1 VSSSRASAFLDLA
14 LSPSGRLRLAAS
26 DAAIDIEPTL
36 LARLTQAF
44 ERGSGEGL
52 VQLGGAELEGKLP
65 PALAWFR
72 EFGHLFFTAL
82 CALPDLDLPG
92 AVSNA
97 PPSPDFD
104 ELARSAAPML
114 GGEYLTAAVL
124 ESLWGATWDALS
136 ARASERRQGVIEV
149 VRGLSSAWH
158 GVGRVVFHL
167 AENKRDSEHPF
178 AFLATYTTR
187 LSRAAKAQH
196 VPLGEALREYGGAR
210 QRQALLAM
218 LAPVQRAAEKSELVR
233 RLVDSGDL
241 YHPLAWTPPE
251 AYRFLRE
258 MPAIEHSGVLVRVPN
273 WWSARH
279 RARAVV
285 QVSVGKKPPSTLGL
299 DALLDFSVEVALD
312 GDKLTPEEWR
322 AIARAEAGLAMVRG
336 RWIEIDPKRLTEAL
350 DHWKHVAKG
359 AKDGMSLLKAMRL
372 LAGAGPDEEN
382 EQEAIGDSTAW
393 TGVQAGEWLSK
404 TLRALRSPESDAPTD
419 PRDGLRAE
427 LRPYQRAGVEWLRLL
442 VGLGLGACLA
452 DDMGLGKTVQVLGL
466 LLRDRREAKNATKR
480 PSLLVVPASLIG
492 NWQAEIAR
500 FAPTLAVRVAH
511 ASVTPPEAVKVELG
525 DDSGAIDLII
535 TSYGGAQR
543 LGWLADRNWHLL
555 ILDEAQAIKNPGA
568 QQTRA
573 IKALKSDARIA
584 LTGTPI
590 ENRLGDLW
598 SLFDF
603 LNPGL
608 LGSSKAFTQLTKR
621 FAKAPGGYAPL
632 RELVRPYILRRLKT
646 DPKVITDLPP
656 KTELTAYAGLT
667 RAQATLYQQA
677 VKDLERD
684 LKRSEA
690 MARRG
695 LVLASLLRLKQ
706 ICNHPSQWLGDGD
719 YGEKS
724 SGKLL
729 RLRELCEPIAER
741 QERVLIFTQFRELC
755 APLAAFLNGVFGR
768 DGLTLHGGTA
778 VKARSK
784 LVEQFQAVDGP
795 PFFVLSLKAGGT
807 GLNLTAASHVI
818 HFDRWWN
825 PAVENQA
832 TDRAFRIGQK
842 RAVLVHKLVCR
853 GTVEERIDELIV
865 SKRALSNELLEGRG
879 EGALTELSDAELMR
893 VVSLDLVSALGDTPR
908 DLGLT
913 AARQRGT

>member
-1 VSSSRASAFLDLA
+1 VPPARASALLDLA
-14 LSPSGRLRLAAS
+14 LSPSGRLRFSAS
-26 DAAIDIEPTL
+26 ETAIDVGPAR
-36 LARLTQAF
+36 LARLTEAF
-44 ERGSGEGL
+44 ERGAGDGL
-52 VQLGGAELEGKLP
+52 MQLGGAELEGDLP
-65 PALAWFR
+65 PALGWFR
-72 EFGHLFFTAL
+72 DFGRLFFTAL

-97 PPSPDFD
+97 PPPPDFD

-114 GGEYLTAAVL
+114 GGEYLNGAVL
-124 ESLWGATWDALS
+124 GAFWSQTWNALS
-136 ARASERRQGVIEV
+136 SRAAERGESVIEV

-158 GVGRVVFHL
+158 SVGRVVFHL
-167 AENKRDSEHPF
+167 AENKRDTEHPF

-210 QRQALLAM
+210 QRQALLAV
-218 LAPVQRAAEKSELVR
+218 LLPVQRAAEKSELVR
-233 RLVDSGDL
+233 QLVDSGDL

-258 MPAIEHSGVLVRVPN
+258 MPAIEHSGVLVRVPD
-273 WWSARH
+273 WWSSRH

-312 GDKLTPEEWR
+312 GDKLSPEEWR
-322 AIARAEAGLAMVRG
+322 AIARAEAGLALVRG
-336 RWIEIDPKRLTEAL
+336 RWVEIDPKRLTEAL
-350 DHWKHVAKG
+350 EHWKNVAKG
-359 AKDGMSLLKAMRL
+359 AKDGMSLLEAMRL
-372 LAGAGPDEEN
+372 LAGAGRGEGHDEE
-382 EQEAIGDSTAW
+382 AASSSAAW
-393 TGVQAGEWLSK
+393 TGVQAGEWLTN
-404 TLRALRSPESDAPTD
+404 TLRALRSPETDAASD

-466 LLRDRREAKNATKR
+466 LLRDRREARKATKR

-511 ASVTPPEAVKVELG
+511 ASVAPPEAVKLALG
-525 DDSGAIDLII
+525 HEANAIDLVI

-543 LGWLADRNWHLL
+543 LGWLAERDWRLL

-568 QQTRA
+568 RQTRA
-573 IKALKSDARIA
+573 VKALKADARIA

-608 LGSSKAFTQLTKR
+608 LGSGKAFSQLTKR
-621 FAKAPGGYAPL
+621 LAGAPGGYAPL

-656 KTELTAYAGLT
+656 KTELTAFAGLT

-677 VKDLERD
+677 VKELERD
-684 LKRSEA
+684 LKRSDA

-719 YGEKS
+719 YTEKS

-741 QERVLIFTQFRELC
+741 QERVLVFTQFRELC
-755 APLAAFLNGVFGR
+755 APLASFLKGVFGR

-784 LVEQFQAVDGP
+784 LVEQFQAADGP

-807 GLNLTAASHVI
+807 GLNLTAASHVV

-842 RAVLVHKLVCR
+842 QAVMVHKLVCR
-853 GTVEERIDELIV
+853 GTVEQRIDELV
-865 SKRALSNELLEGRG
+865 NSKRALSNELLEGGG
-879 EGALTELSDAELMR
+879 EAALTELSDAELMR
-893 VVSLDLVSALGDTPR
+893 VVSLDLVSALGD
-908 DLGLT
+908 DD
-913 AARQRGT
+913 A